1 LSAHRSESKA
11 NRICRLLDIRYP
23 IFLGGMAHV
32 SRAPLVAAVS
42 DAGGLGIVG
51 SGGMSAEILAEQIA
65 LVREKTNQPFGVNL
79 MLMDPNIDEQV
90 AVVVRERVPVV
101 TTGAGNP
108 AKYLDQLRSADIK
121 VFPVVPVTALAR
133 RMERAGVDG
142 IIAEGTESGGHVG
155 EVTTMVL
162 VPQVVDAVSV
172 PVVAAGGIAD
182 GRGLAAALALGAEG
196 VQSGTV
202 FLASAEAPVHDNY
215 KQAILNAND
224 RSTLV
229 TGRDIGAP
237 VRAIAN
243 KMTKEFARYEK
254 EGRPLEEFEHLA
266 VGGLCRAVYEGD
278 VDTGSLMAGQISGLI
293 REIKPVQTIIQDMV
307 RTAAGLLQEGALDL
321 DDGRQ

>member
-1 LSAHRSESKA
+1 LSTHRSESKA
-11 NRICRLLDIRYP
+11 NRICRMLDIRYP

-32 SRAPLVAAVS
+32 SRAPLVTAVS
-42 DAGGLGIVG
+42 DAGGLGIIG
-51 SGGMSAEILAEQIA
+51 SGGMSAEMLAEQIA

-108 AKYLDQLRSADIK
+108 TKHLNQLRSAGIK

-196 VQSGTV
+196 VQIGTV

-278 VDTGSLMAGQISGLI
+278 VDTGSLMAGQIAGLI
-293 REIKPVQTIIQDMV
+293 GEIKPVQTIIEDMV
-307 RTAAGLLQEGALDL
+307 RTAAGLLQEGALD
-321 DDGRQ
+321 

>member
-1 LSAHRSESKA
+1 LPSHKTESQA
-11 NRICRLLDIRYP
+11 NRICRMLNIRHP

-42 DAGGLGIVG
+42 DAGGLGIIG
-51 SGGMSAEILAEQIA
+51 AGGMPPDALTEQIL
-65 LVREKTNQPFGVNL
+65 LVREKTDRPFGVNL
-79 MLMDPNIDEQV
+79 MLMDPRVDEQV

-108 AKYLDQLRSADIK
+108 AKHLDRLKSADIK
-121 VFPVVPVTALAR
+121 VFPVVPATALAR

-155 EVTTMVL
+155 EVTTMAL

-182 GRGLAAALALGAEG
+182 GRGLAAALCLGAEG
-196 VQSGTV
+196 VQVGTA

-215 KQAILNAND
+215 KRAVLSAND

-229 TGRDIGAP
+229 TGRGIGAP

-254 EGRPLEEFEHLA
+254 EGRPAEEFEHLA

-278 VDTGSLMAGQISGLI
+278 VDSGSLMAGQISGLI
-293 REIKPVQTIIQDMV
+293 SDIKPVRVIIEDMV
-307 RTAAGLLQEGALDL
+307 RTAAGILREGAL
-321 DDGRQ
+321 G

>member
-1 LSAHRSESKA
+1 MSAHRSESKA

-42 DAGGLGIVG
+42 DAGGLGIIG

>member
-1 LSAHRSESKA
+1 MSAHRSESKA
-11 NRICRLLDIRYP
+11 NRICQMLDIRYP

-32 SRAPLVAAVS
+32 SRAPLVTAVS
-42 DAGGLGIVG
+42 DAGGLGIIG
-51 SGGMSAEILAEQIA
+51 SGGMSAEVLAEEIA

-79 MLMDPNIDEQV
+79 MLMDPSINEQV

-162 VPQVVDAVSV
+162 VPQVVDAVCV

-196 VQSGTV
+196 VQIGTV
-202 FLASAEAPVHDNY
+202 FLASAEAPIHDNY

-254 EGRPLEEFEHLA
+254 EGRPVEEFEHLA

-293 REIKPVQTIIQDMV
+293 GEIKPVQTIIEDMV
-307 RTAAGLLQEGALDL
+307 RIAAGLLQEGALD
-321 DDGRQ
+321 

>member
-1 LSAHRSESKA
+1 LSTHRSESKA

-42 DAGGLGIVG
+42 DAGGLGIIG
-51 SGGMSAEILAEQIA
+51 SGGMSAETLAEQIA

-108 AKYLDQLRSADIK
+108 AKYLDQLRSADIM
-121 VFPVVPVTALAR
+121 VFPVVPVIALAR

-196 VQSGTV
+196 VQIGTV
-202 FLASAEAPVHDNY
+202 FVASAEAPVHENY

-224 RSTLV
+224 RSTVV
-229 TGRDIGAP
+229 TGREIGAP

-278 VDTGSLMAGQISGLI
+278 VDSGSLMAGQIAGLI
-293 REIKPVQTIIQDMV
+293 GEIKPVQTIIEDMV
-307 RTAAGLLQEGALDL
+307 RTAAGLLQEGALD
-321 DDGRQ
+321 

>member
-1 LSAHRSESKA
+1 MSAHRSELKA
-11 NRICRLLDIRYP
+11 NRICRLLGIRYP

-42 DAGGLGIVG
+42 DAGGLGIIG
-51 SGGMSAEILAEQIA
+51 SAGMSAEELAEQISQ
-65 LVREKTNQPFGVNL
+65 VRGQTDQPFGVNL
-79 MLMDPNIDEQV
+79 MLMDPSIDEQV

-108 AKYLDQLRSADIK
+108 AKHLDQLRSADIK

-155 EVTTMVL
+155 EVTTRVL

-196 VQSGTV
+196 VQLGTV
-202 FLASAEAPVHDNY
+202 FLASAEAPVHDNF

-254 EGRPLEEFEHLA
+254 EGRPVEEFEHLA

-293 REIKPVQTIIQDMV
+293 AEIKPVQTIIEDMV
-307 RTAAGLLQEGALDL
+307 RTAAGLLQEGILD
-321 DDGRQ
+321 

>member
-1 LSAHRSESKA
+1 MPSHKTESQA
-11 NRICRLLDIRYP
+11 NRICRMLNIRHP

-42 DAGGLGIVG
+42 DAGGLGIIG
-51 SGGMSAEILAEQIA
+51 AGGMPPDALTEQIL
-65 LVREKTNQPFGVNL
+65 LVREKTDRPFGVNL
-79 MLMDPNIDEQV
+79 MLMDPRVDEQV

-108 AKYLDQLRSADIK
+108 AKHLDRLKSADIK
-121 VFPVVPVTALAR
+121 VFPVVPATALAR

-155 EVTTMVL
+155 EVTTMAL

-182 GRGLAAALALGAEG
+182 GRGLAAALCLGAEG
-196 VQSGTV
+196 VQVGTA

-215 KQAILNAND
+215 KRAVLSAND

-229 TGRDIGAP
+229 TGRGIGAP

-254 EGRPLEEFEHLA
+254 EGRPAEEFEHLA

-278 VDTGSLMAGQISGLI
+278 VDSGSLMAGQISGLI
-293 REIKPVQTIIQDMV
+293 SDIKPVRVIIEDMV
-307 RTAAGLLQEGALDL
+307 RTAAGILREGAL
-321 DDGRQ
+321 G

>member
-1 LSAHRSESKA
+1 LSAHRLESKA
-11 NRICRLLDIRYP
+11 NRICQLLDIRYP

-42 DAGGLGIVG
+42 DAGGLGIIG
-51 SGGMSAEILAEQIA
+51 SGGMSAETLAEEIA
-65 LVREKTNQPFGVNL
+65 LVREKTNQSFGVNL

-90 AVVVRERVPVV
+90 AVVVRERVAMV

-108 AKYLDQLRSADIK
+108 TKYLNQLKGAAIK
-121 VFPVVPVTALAR
+121 IFPVIAATALAR

-196 VQSGTV
+196 VQIGTV
-202 FLASAEAPVHDNY
+202 FLASAEAPVHNNY

-266 VGGLCRAVYEGD
+266 VGGLCRAVYEGN

-293 REIKPVQTIIQDMV
+293 GEIKPVQTIIQDMV
-307 RTAAGLLQEGALDL
+307 RTAAGLLQEGALD
-321 DDGRQ
+321 

>member
-1 LSAHRSESKA
+1 MSAHKSESKA
-11 NRICRLLDIRYP
+11 NRICQLLDIRYP

-42 DAGGLGIVG
+42 DAGGLGIIG

-293 REIKPVQTIIQDMV
+293 GEIKPVQTIIQDMV
-307 RTAAGLLQEGALDL
+307 RTAAGLLQEGALD
-321 DDGRQ
+321 